1 MPQPQVHYYL
11 LKGESLHALNRL
23 IEYDRMLTTWKTDA
37 MMQSLKQHLDNP
49 QSPPKPATDVA
60 DTSTFAADFGAAQ
73 VGDYRAKLGF
83 TDPPVQ
89 VRDYADGTLFRAY
102 HVLPKIAMNPGT
114 SKMYFG
120 LADLVNDPA
129 QQPKERTAIYICYE
143 DYKGNHFAPPDAQK
157 LTEDEFGAYDAVSDS
172 FEYYRTYDEGVA
184 MPADF
189 DAKKHLTTIHMQG
202 EHFTLGRASHCFIL
216 DDNVQKT
223 VAAYDKAHDDWRM
236 AYQNYRRDVFETEL
250 IPLIFGAAHLSVRAL
265 VDDPTASQGERSIR
279 FMLSNQYFD
288 EKKARIE
295 QLFDITS
302 TKDAKLNGIEVVAK
316 PRAGTTW
323 GDYIIDAL
331 NRAPQEPIKPDPYGF
346 TPRYTLNN
354 NVLFDDKILGFPFM
368 QIERPQDA
376 DVRLLAFRMP
386 AHVKQIDA
394 PNADCVKISADD
406 YVALSG
412 AEAYFDKNS
421 VPEHVFRLQGET
433 LKTLQ
438 AYEAEAA
445 HYLVQGADFKK
456 RVSDILGCSFS
467 KYHLDTYR
475 AYPERHI
482 ELRMPEHLYAQT
494 KPTIDAHF
502 KEIYSHVNGADNE
515 VRQLTLTVRTDTDAG
530 KALNDI
536 LAQVPYEPS
545 FPDSI
550 YRSLGF
556 NANKGYD
563 LLSVESL
570 QGMKQKAILH
580 HFPPYITKVDAPPNT
595 IALTREELMQ
605 IVADSFDIS
614 GGSVLPPRPD
624 RFKNL
629 PTPEGYGAS
638 TRAAELKASKDADA
652 LPLQPRSDMSWFK
665 IRRCN

>member
-1 MPQPQVHYYL
+1 MPQPQAHYYL
-11 LKGESLHALNRL
+11 LKGDSLHALNRL
-23 IEYDRMLTTWKTDA
+23 IEADRVISKARTDA
-37 MMQSLKQHLDNP
+37 MMESFKQHMDNP
-49 QSPPKPATDVA
+49 QSPPVTKPAVDASKLATDF
-60 DTSTFAADFGAAQ
+60 DAAQ

-129 QQPKERTAIYICYE
+129 QQPAERTAIYICYE

-157 LTEDEFGAYDAVSDS
+157 LTEDEFAAYDDESDS
-172 FEYYRTYDEGVA
+172 FEYYRTYDEGVP

-189 DAKKHLTTIHMQG
+189 DAAKHLTTIHMPG

-216 DDNVQKT
+216 DDDVQKT
-223 VAAYDKAHDDWRM
+223 VAAYDAAHDKWIM
-236 AYQNYRRDVFETEL
+236 KYQDYRRDVLEAEV
-250 IPLIFGAAHLSVRAL
+250 IPLVFGAAHLPVMAL
-265 VDDPTASQGERSIR
+265 IDDATAPEGERAIL
-279 FMLSNQYFD
+279 FMLSNQYYA
-288 EKKARIE
+288 EKKTRIE
-295 QLFDITS
+295 QMFEITG
-302 TKDAKLNGIEVVAK
+302 TKDAKLRGIEVVAK
-316 PRAGTTW
+316 PRAGTAW
-323 GDYIIDAL
+323 GDHMIDLL
-331 NRAPQEPIKPDPYGF
+331 NQAPLEPTKPNPYGF
-346 TPRYTLNN
+346 TPRYTLDNH
-354 NVLFDDKILGFPFM
+354 VVFDDKILGFPFM

-386 AHVKQIDA
+386 AHVKEINA

-406 YVALSG
+406 YIALSG
-412 AEAYFDKNS
+412 AEDYFDKNN
-421 VPEHVFRLQGET
+421 VPEHVFRLQGDT

-438 AYEAEAA
+438 KYEAEAA
-445 HYLVQGADFKK
+445 HYLAQGADFKK

-482 ELRMPEHLYAQT
+482 ELRMPEELYAQT

-502 KEIYSHVNGADNE
+502 KELHSHVNGADGE
-515 VRQLTLTVRTDTDAG
+515 VRQMTLTVRTDTDAG

-545 FPDSI
+545 FPDEI

-595 IALTREELMQ
+595 LALTREELMQ

-624 RFKNL
+624 HLKNL

-638 TRAAELKASKDADA
+638 TRAVALKASKDADA
-652 LPLQPRSDMSWFK
+652 LPLQPRSDFSWFK
-665 IRRCN
+665 IRRRN